1 MKDKI
6 KKIIILLGILLA
18 ICIILMII
26 FNQKVSSEED
36 YSRDSELVEPS
47 FEINIDNKITY
58 EKNKNIY
65 YTLVSIVT
73 KYIDSA
79 SMNDTQTLL
88 NMIGP
93 KCIEKYNINESNII
107 ETTNISV
114 IESDFDYYIFKPETI
129 YSIDEGKITTHF
141 VKGFYYNVSS
151 RTNKKDT
158 SFMIEIDTVNQTF
171 NIYNSNYIADNNYSD
186 LKIGDTYKSDITEI
200 ENRGDNIFSYTNYT
214 DEEMASK
221 YLEDYKDL
229 VLYDRVKAFEILD
242 EEYAK
247 LRFKNQTEFNSFVEN
262 KKIEIF
268 KAQLSKYKVEYAE
281 NGNKIYVCED
291 QNGNYYS
298 FEETDGVMKYK
309 VILDNYTIVNDEF
322 IEKYNNLSAQQKVA
336 LNIEKF
342 VQAINDKSYN
352 YAYNCLAD
360 SFKNNY
366 FRTQEEFETYVKS
379 NFYESNSIKY
389 NSFEKQGEL
398 YTYSVTIT
406 NTETNEQKTKTF
418 IMQLGQGTEFVLSF
432 DR

>member
-93 KCIEKYNINESNII
+93 KCIEKYNINESNILGA
-107 ETTNISV
+107 TNIPV

-129 YSIDEGKITTHF
+129 YSIDEGEITTHF

-151 RTNKKDT
+151 RIDKKDV
-158 SFMIEIDTVNQTF
+158 SFMIELDTVNQTF
-171 NIYNSNYIADNNYSD
+171 NIYNSNYIVDNNYHT
-186 LKIGDTYKSDITEI
+186 LKIGDAYKSTITEI
-200 ENRGDNIFSYTNYT
+200 EIRGDNAFSYINYT
-214 DEEMASK
+214 EEEMANK

-229 VLYDRVKAFEILD
+229 ILYDKTKAFEILD

-247 LRFKNQTEFNSFVEN
+247 LKFKDQTEFNNFAES

-268 KAQLSKYKVEYAE
+268 KAQLAKYKVEYAE

-298 FEETDGVMKYK
+298 FEETDGVMRYK

-322 IEKYNNLSAQQKVA
+322 IEKYNNLSEQQKVA

-342 VQAINDKSYN
+342 VQAINDNSYN

-379 NFYESNSIKY
+379 NFYESNTITY
-389 NSFEKQGEL
+389 NSFETQGEL

-406 NTETNEQKTKTF
+406 NKETNEQKTKTF
-418 IMQLGQGTEFVLSF
+418 IMQLGEGTEFALSF